1 VDWIYGIGYG
11 NDSVERHEEAVLEAA
26 GVCEA
31 DPSLRVYANVVLTRA
46 ASGADPARPDMI
58 YDDLRPRFE
67 CPLGIGF
74 EDSPAYL
81 VARKVW
87 QLEFFAERHLSA
99 GRFDVAEAHAARQ
112 HFDECMAGAKPGF
125 WNFDPFEGCA
135 VFGYGHRP
143 H

>member
-1 VDWIYGIGYG
+1 MDWIYGIGYG

-26 GVCEA
+26 GVREA
-31 DPSLRVYANVVLTRA
+31 DPSVRVDADVVLTRT
-46 ASGADPARPDMI
+46 ASGADPARPDVI
-58 YDDLRPRFE
+58 YDDLRPGFE
-67 CPLGIGF
+67 CTWGIGI

-81 VARKVW
+81 VAWKVW

-99 GRFDVAEAHAARQ
+99 GCFDVAEAQATRQ
-112 HFDECMAGAKPGF
+112 HFDECMAGAEPGF

-135 VFGYGHRP
+135 VFGYGHRS